1 MHGQKYRSAHGGGR
15 GGEKKSAY
23 TCHGLLHTW
32 SQMLPSS
39 PVGNYSSLK
48 GCWGTLG
55 VAGRGGLCVRVS
67 KREVGV
73 APDVCSKG
81 ASTAQHTSTSQ
92 RRRLTPDLYPS
103 TPAGPKQRGGST
115 PYIKV
120 TYLISYSPE
129 SQLSQRR
136 SNHRV
141 THPPSSSVYDH
152 KFGEGLLW

>member
-1 MHGQKYRSAHGGGR
+1 MFTDSKPSFSHETISADTSLECGDALCMARNTGVLTGGR
-15 GGEKKSAY
+15 KKKKSAY
-23 TCHGLLHTW
+23 TCHGLLRTR

-103 TPAGPKQRGGST
+103 TPGGPKQRGSST

-120 TYLISYSPE
+120 TYLISYRPE
-129 SQLSQRR
+129 SQLP
-136 SNHRV
+136 H
-141 THPPSSSVYDH
+141 
-152 KFGEGLLW
+152 L